1 MVQEF
6 VEKNRRLLSF
16 YYWVARI
23 GGWVLLSISLAAVA
37 GHSLALVSRIGD
49 WNAFNRYYQH
59 DVPWGMFEHFIP
71 TGLMV
76 LGVAQLIRYLL
87 ESEYKPAWILRNADK
102 LIYAYTAILLGS
114 FCYIGFLSL
123 QSPPT
128 VYDWYYRLASVV
140 VFSAVKLLALVGLAQ
155 ILKRLL
161 PVIEE
166 SRTLV

>member
-1 MVQEF
+1 MIQAF
-6 VEKNRRLLSF
+6 VEKNRKLLSF
-16 YYWVARI
+16 YYWAARI
-23 GGWVLLSISLAAVA
+23 GGWVLLSVACAAVA
-37 GHSLALVSRIGD
+37 GHSLALATRIGD
-49 WNAFNRYYQH
+49 LNEFHRYCQH
-59 DVPWGMFEHFIP
+59 DVPWGMFEYFIP

-87 ESEYKPAWILRNADK
+87 ESEYRPGWILRNADK
-102 LIYAYTAILLGS
+102 LIYVYTAVLLGYY
-114 FCYIGFLSL
+114 CYLCVLSL

-128 VYDWYYRLASVV
+128 VYDWYYRLLSVI
-140 VFSAVKLLALVGLAQ
+140 VFSGVKILALVGLAQ